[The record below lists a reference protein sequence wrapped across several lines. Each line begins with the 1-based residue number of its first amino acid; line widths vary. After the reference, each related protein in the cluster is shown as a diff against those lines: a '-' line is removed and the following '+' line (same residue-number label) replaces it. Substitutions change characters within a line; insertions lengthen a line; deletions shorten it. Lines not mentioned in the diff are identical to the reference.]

1 MKQQD
6 TKQTLS
12 KNNKAEAVTSY
23 WIYIGVAVIVIFIMI
38 IAAPKMFG
46 QGFSDINS
54 QFCMNVDTDGDGV
67 KDSIELLE
75 KRCVCNADIP
85 AKQFYVLDVDFV
97 QDTSKHKQQALFTT
111 IPQKISYEDVNRIA
125 KYFYEKEACDMQGD
139 SCTDTPK
146 LILKG
151 NITLQSESPE
161 LNTFCFTKEACTIA
175 DFREDFFMKEST
187 YAYMTQ
193 CEIENDS
200 DRCKELREQ
209 ACAKAHAKAEQENAQ
224 KEQEI

>member
-1 MKQQD
+1 MKQRD

-97 QDTSKHKQQALFTT
+97 KNTNKHKSQALFEK
-111 IPQKISYEDVNRIA
+111 IPERISYEDVNRIA
-125 KYFYEKEACDMQGD
+125 KYFYEKEACDLQTD
-139 SCTDTPK
+139 SCDTPK

-151 NITLQSESPE
+151 NISLQTETPE
-161 LNTFCFTKEACTIA
+161 LNAFCFTKEQCTIA
-175 DFREDFFMKEST
+175 DFREDFFMKEGT
-187 YAYMTQ
+187 YTYMTQ
-193 CEIENDS
+193 CEIANDE
-200 DRCKELREQ
+200 DKCKEMREQ
-209 ACAKAHAKAEQENAQ
+209 ACAAAHAKAKQEDAQ
-224 KEQEI
+224 ERQAI